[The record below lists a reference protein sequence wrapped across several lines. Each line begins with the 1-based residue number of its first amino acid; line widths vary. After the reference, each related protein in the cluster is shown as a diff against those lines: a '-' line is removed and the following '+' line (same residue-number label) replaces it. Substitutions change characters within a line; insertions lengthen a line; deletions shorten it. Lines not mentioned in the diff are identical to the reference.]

1 MQLAIGLIIGLVFGA
16 GVIYFWQNSRIAEKD
31 KEIKQA
37 NRKINELEQD
47 YESRMQQ
54 SITSLQKDY
63 EDLSRQ
69 KIEAFKKQYNS
80 KIQDLEQSHQNQI
93 QQIKS
98 LEGSQENLSRA
109 KQDYDRQIEESN
121 RKIREYEEQIQQL
134 TESIALEQRV
144 QPKTEDSVK
153 ISEPEEEYLLAQEQL
168 SEEAMEE
175 LMQLLDDTPHRK

>member
-1 MQLAIGLIIGLVFGA
+1 MELAIGLIIGLVIGSGA
-16 GVIYFWQNSRIAEKD
+16 IYFWQNSRIAQKD

-37 NRKINELEQD
+37 NRKVNELEQD

-63 EDLSRQ
+63 EDQSRQ

-80 KIQDLEQSHQNQI
+80 KIQELQQSHQAQI

-98 LEGSQENLSRA
+98 LEGSQENLS
-109 KQDYDRQIEESN
+109 KVQQDYDRQIEESN

-134 TESIALEQRV
+134 TESISLQERV
-144 QPKTEDSVK
+144 KPTTEDSVK
-153 ISEPEEEYLLAQEQL
+153 IAEPEEEYLLAQEQL